1 MNASHIWTHLSAFE
15 RDCFDVCCRLA
26 ADPDETPTQD
36 RIYVAL
42 CELRGRALASE
53 HVDGTL
59 TELLQHSLIDHNQ
72 PESDTLGFTPTEQG
86 RAVLTHRHQ
95 QLASLTVHDRT
106 ADMEVSQ

>member
-1 MNASHIWTHLSAFE
+1 MSVYRTWLNLSAFE

-42 CELRGRALASE
+42 CELRGRALASDQ
-53 HVDGTL
+53 VDGTL
-59 TELLQHSLIDHNQ
+59 TELLEHSLIDHNQ

-86 RAVLTHRHQ
+86 EQYSPTDTSSWRR
-95 QLASLTVHDRT
+95 
-106 ADMEVSQ
+106 